1 MSDKYADVF
10 ILTNPP
16 NLGYYFEFVLTAS
29 KGPATTHNPIV
40 KIFWEVNFIATPYFS
55 ILIASISNFAILSY

>member
-1 MSDKYADVF
+1 M
-10 ILTNPP
+10 LTNPP
-16 NLGYYFEFVLTAS
+16 NFGYYFELVLTAS

-40 KIFWEVNFIATPYFS
+40 KIFCEFNFIATPYLS